1 MKPVDL
7 NFRHLL
13 YFWAV
18 AREGSITRA
27 AQTLGLSAQAIST
40 QLSQLESQLGHT
52 LLVPHGRGLT
62 PSDTGRL
69 VLGYADQIFAL
80 GTEMREVLA
89 RTVRPQRRLAVGL
102 TDPIPKLVVAH
113 MLEPALQT
121 GDEYRLHC
129 VEGPL
134 DDLVADLALNR
145 LDLVLAHRP
154 VSATP
159 NLKVHAR
166 PLGDWPMALYAAD
179 SIRDRYV
186 PDFPGGLNEAPM
198 LLPMA
203 ENPLRMAIEDW
214 FRRHRLAM
222 TVRAECADSAL
233 LKTFARAGM
242 GVLAAPVDLEAE
254 LQAQYGVLPIGRLD
268 GVSETFYAVT
278 TDRRIEHPGV
288 QAILDGAESGRGTL
302 RGPRAADSPA

>member
-1 MKPVDL
+1 MKPGDL

-27 AQTLGLSAQAIST
+27 AQTLGLSVQAIST
-40 QLSQLESQLGHT
+40 QLSQLESQLGHS
-52 LLVPHGRGLT
+52 LLVPRGRGLI

-69 VLGYADQIFAL
+69 VLGYADQIFQL
-80 GTEMREVLA
+80 GNEMREVLA
-89 RTVRPQRRLAVGL
+89 RTVRPQRRLSVGL

-113 MLEPALQT
+113 MLEPVLQA
-121 GDEYRLHC
+121 GDDYRLHC
-129 VEGPL
+129 VEGHL

-154 VSATP
+154 VTSTP
-159 NLKVHAR
+159 SLKVQAR
-166 PLGDWPMALYAAD
+166 PLGEWPMALYAAP
-179 SIRDRYV
+179 SLRDQLA
-186 PDFPGGLNEAPM
+186 PGFPARLAEAPM
-198 LLPMA
+198 LLPMS

-214 FRRHRLAM
+214 FRRHRIAM

-233 LKTFARAGM
+233 LKTFARAGI
-242 GVLAAPVDLEAE
+242 GVLAAPVGLEDE
-254 LQAQYGVLPIGRLD
+254 LRAQYGVMPVGELD
-268 GVSETFYAVT
+268 GVTETFYAVT

-288 QAILDGAESGRGTL
+288 QAILDGANATGGQRDPSTTR
-302 RGPRAADSPA
+302 

>member
-1 MKPVDL
+1 MKPGDL

-27 AQTLGLSAQAIST
+27 AQTLGLSVQAIST
-40 QLSQLESQLGHT
+40 QLSQLESQLGHS
-52 LLVPHGRGLT
+52 LLVPRGRGLE

-69 VLGYADQIFAL
+69 VLGYADQIFQL
-80 GTEMREVLA
+80 GSEMRDVLA
-89 RTVRPQRRLAVGL
+89 HTSRPQRRLSVGL

-113 MLEPALQT
+113 MLEPVLRS

-129 VEGPL
+129 VEGHL

-154 VSATP
+154 VTSTSS
-159 NLKVHAR
+159 LKVYAR
-166 PLGDWPMALYAAD
+166 PLGEWPMALYAAEPL
-179 SIRDRYV
+179 RARFV
-186 PDFPGGLNEAPM
+186 PAFPARLAEAPM

-214 FRRHRLAM
+214 FRRHRIAM

-242 GVLAAPVDLEAE
+242 GVLAAPTGLESE
-254 LQAQYGVLPIGRLD
+254 LLSQYGLHPVGQLD
-268 GVSETFYAVT
+268 GVTETFFAVT
-278 TDRRIEHPGV
+278 TERRIEHPGV
-288 QAILDGAESGRGTL
+288 QAILDAAEPGEVRGGQ
-302 RGPRAADSPA
+302 RRKARVR

>member
-1 MKPVDL
+1 MKPGDL

-27 AQTLGLSAQAIST
+27 AQTLGLSVQAIST
-40 QLSQLESQLGHT
+40 QLSHLETQLGHT
-52 LLVPHGRGLT
+52 LLVPHGRGLI

-69 VLGYADQIFAL
+69 VLGYADQIFHL
-80 GTEMREVLA
+80 GSELREVLA
-89 RTVRPQRRLAVGL
+89 RTARPQRRLSLGL

-113 MLEPALQT
+113 MLEPVFQA
-121 GDEYRLHC
+121 GDDYRLHC

-145 LDLVLAHRP
+145 LDVVLAHRP
-154 VSATP
+154 VTSTP
-159 NLKVHAR
+159 SLKVVTR
-166 PLGDWPMALYAAD
+166 PLGDWPMALYAIEAL
-179 SIRDRYV
+179 RDRHA
-186 PDFPGGLNEAPM
+186 PDFPARLAEAPM

-214 FRRHRLAM
+214 FRAHRIAI

-233 LKTFARAGM
+233 LKTFARAGL
-242 GVLAAPVDLEAE
+242 GVLAAPLGLEAE
-254 LQAQYGVLPIGRLD
+254 LRAQYGVHPVGRLD
-268 GVSETFYAVT
+268 GVSETFYAIT
-278 TDRRIEHPGV
+278 TERRIEHPSV
-288 QAILDGAESGRGTL
+288 QAILDAAGNALGVGGQ
-302 RGPRAADSPA
+302 GPADAMP